1 MYTASFVIYTL
12 YITKIFIGNYILLP
26 LQKACQFTWP
36 PTCKISWTFH
46 FDFLCILNNLPWRQR
61 KRNLVVV
68 QTRDCHVSQ
77 KKKTRDCLWFIA
89 ICTGGLVP
97 SQPFLNYIATFELR
111 ERLFL
116 NILSIKKGEKDW
128 KDIYIYIY
136 IYI

>member
-1 MYTASFVIYTL
+1 MRSQIMYTASFVIYTL

-68 QTRDCHVSQ
+68 QTRDC
-77 KKKTRDCLWFIA
+77 LWFIA

-116 NILSIKKGEKDW
+116 NILRVPKKVRKIEK
-128 KDIYIYIY
+128 IYIYI
-136 IYI
+136 